1 MLASCS
7 LENFDCVPRDALE
20 PSQFKGLV
28 HLMRSASSG
37 SRKRSSVFHQ
47 LQWWKSSLISRRL
60 AITQPSPSQHAGQR
74 LCVQDRYNSLLVFKF
89 LRSTLYPRVGPLLE
103 NRERYR
109 ISWTFHG
116 FSTDEVEDHLEIAR
130 QTWYDLHNASSISA
144 YSKTRNVRR
153 PPMFPIQ
160 CVCLLL
166 RLLLRLLASP
176 SRAQPYQLP
185 PRDHHFGRWERIP
198 VEPP

>member
-103 NRERYR
+103 NREGYR

-144 YSKTRNVRR
+144 YSKNPQR
-153 PPMFPIQ
+153 
-160 CVCLLL
+160 
-166 RLLLRLLASP
+166 ASP
-176 SRAQPYQLP
+176 ADVSYTVRMFAVAPAPSALGITKSCPTVSAATSRSSLWPMGT
-185 PRDHHFGRWERIP
+185 HTS
-198 VEPP
+198 